1 MTVPEDW
8 LVSSIRMGPMLPF
21 ALMTHHS
28 VTLLL
33 CSDKLFTTPGLISN
47 SYTVVLFVWG
57 TDELEMGL
65 VAKPDGLKEVQVEL
79 ELLFGLVPIQASYAH
94 L

>member
-1 MTVPEDW
+1 MPVLGDRPGG
-8 LVSSIRMGPMLPF
+8 LVGVLNPYGADAAVRAHDAPF
-21 ALMTHHS
+21 CHS
-28 VTLLL
+28 LA
-33 CSDKLFTTPGLISN
+33 TPGLISN